1 MGGSRDSGFRLGLDA
16 WADNGISSGASRMIR
31 GKSRD
36 PLPFSRSG
44 LIMGDF
50 VGVRV
55 YCKGRCHG
63 MLCIHEA
70 AGGQSY
76 VILYSSS

>member
-1 MGGSRDSGFRLGLDA
+1 
-16 WADNGISSGASRMIR
+16 MIR